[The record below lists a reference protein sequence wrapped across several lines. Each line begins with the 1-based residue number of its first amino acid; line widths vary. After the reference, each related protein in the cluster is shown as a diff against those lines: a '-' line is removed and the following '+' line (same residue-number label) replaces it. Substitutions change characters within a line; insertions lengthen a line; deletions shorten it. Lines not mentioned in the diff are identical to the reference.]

1 MVKRSRGRWSLIK
14 RRSSFSSFLR
24 GSDPMASM
32 ERGLLSS
39 ECLIITRMT
48 YFMSTQELLF
58 VQTSRCSRSRMS
70 ISPNNLWTPMD
81 NQNHLAKTP
90 HLHFS
95 RKDCAGDVKSL
106 PIRL

>member
-48 YFMSTQELLF
+48 YFMSTQELLY
-58 VQTSRCSRSRMS
+58 VQTSRCSRSCIF
-70 ISPNNLWTPMD
+70 ISPNNLWIPLWTT
-81 NQNHLAKTP
+81 KTVWLKLLVYISP
-90 HLHFS
+90 V
-95 RKDCAGDVKSL
+95 RIVQVT
-106 PIRL
+106 